1 MSPAQPVVRRPLSH
15 LQPGSSLTFLHHTM
29 SRLRWSDEDSLG
41 GSLAGRERYRY
52 TPRHSETLD
61 QGHRERDMSGSSSH
75 LSAGWRTLSSDS
87 GRQGRSYRSS
97 RDLSPRQEY
106 RQEYCSSRRQINR
119 YPDRDFLHDH
129 QPHTNRS
136 FTDFHTSH
144 RSSADLHSSSSH
156 RSSSDIHS
164 ILVKGTQS
172 QPFQSFTGSST
183 NLHGHSR
190 SFSQGYLEVQEGSS
204 PSHHLTSDRGRLRTQ
219 GLSFG
224 VSEADLERAT
234 R

>member
-1 MSPAQPVVRRPLSH
+1 
-15 LQPGSSLTFLHHTM
+15 M

-41 GSLAGRERYRY
+41 GSIPGRERYRY
-52 TPRHSETLD
+52 SPRHSDTTD
-61 QGHRERDMSGSSSH
+61 HGHRDISGSSSH

-87 GRQGRSYRSS
+87 GRQGRYYRSS

-106 RQEYCSSRRQINR
+106 RQEYSSRRQINR
-119 YPDRDFLHDH
+119 YSDRDLLHDH
-129 QPHTNRS
+129 QPHTRS

-183 NLHGHSR
+183 NLHGHTR
-190 SFSQGYLEVQEGSS
+190 SFSHDYLEVEEGSS
-204 PSHHLTSDRGRLRTQ
+204 PSHHLTSDRGRLRSQ